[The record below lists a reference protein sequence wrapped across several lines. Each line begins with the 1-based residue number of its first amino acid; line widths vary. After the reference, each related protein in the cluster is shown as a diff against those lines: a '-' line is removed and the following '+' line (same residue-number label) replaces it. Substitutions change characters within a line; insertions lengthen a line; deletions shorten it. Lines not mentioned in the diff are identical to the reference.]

1 MMKRIQT
8 DALIIGSGLA
18 GLSAALSL
26 AEKGIKVILVTKKT
40 LEISNSANAQGGI
53 ATVVDFSHDSFE
65 KHINDTINAGCDL
78 NNKEAVRFFIEKGP
92 ESIQHFKNL
101 GCNFSENKD
110 GELDLG
116 KEGGHTERRV
126 VHAGDMTGSELIRTV
141 KHAVLSHPEITI
153 FENHTA
159 IDLITTS
166 KFMLS
171 KDNKVAG
178 AYVLDSNN
186 KMITVV
192 AKSVLLATGGCG
204 KVYLYTSNPDVTSGD
219 GLAMGFRAGI
229 SAVNME
235 MVQFHPTILHH
246 EKITSMLISEAL
258 RGEGGILIDKNGKT
272 FMDKYSKAGS
282 LAPRDVVARAIDFEL
297 KKSGDDCVYLDMTS
311 LDPNFLR
318 KRFPNIF
325 KICLDAGIDMR
336 KDPIPVVPAA
346 HYICGGLKSDPKGN
360 TSLKGLFVTGEVA
373 HTGLHGANRL
383 ASNSLLEAAV
393 MAKYAAKGMNDYISS
408 YKGDLPAPPD
418 WNDESVTDSDEDVI
432 IKQNWDEIRRFM
444 WNYVGIVRSDKRLE
458 RALKRLELIKSEI
471 LEYYWN
477 FKISSDLIEL
487 RNITLVAEIIIRSA
501 MSRKESRGL
510 HFNIDYPEKSN
521 EIKDVEIIPDEII

>member
-1 MMKRIQT
+1 MKRIET
-8 DALIIGSGLA
+8 EALIIGSGLS

-26 AEKGIKVILVTKKT
+26 AETGIKVLLITKKT
-40 LEISNSANAQGGI
+40 LEISNGATAQGGI
-53 ATVVDFSHDSFE
+53 ESVVDFSHDSFE
-65 KHINDTINAGCDL
+65 KHINDTINAGCEL
-78 NNKEAVRFFIEKGP
+78 NDPEAVRFFVENGP
-92 ESIQHFKNL
+92 ESIEHFQDL
-101 GCNFSENKD
+101 GCRFSENKE
-110 GELDLG
+110 GKLDLG

-126 VHAGDMTGSELIRTV
+126 VHAGDMTGSEMIRTV
-141 KHAVLSHPEITI
+141 KHAVLNHPEITI
-153 FENHTA
+153 LENHTA

-178 AYVLDSNN
+178 AYILDDRNRV
-186 KMITVV
+186 ITVI

-219 GLAMGFRAGI
+219 GLAMGFRSGI

-258 RGEGGILIDKNGKT
+258 RGEGGVLVDRNGKT
-272 FMDKYSKAGS
+272 FMKKYSKLGS

-297 KKSGDDCVYLDMTS
+297 KKSGDDCVYLDMTK

-318 KRFPNIF
+318 QRFPNIF
-325 KICLDAGIDMR
+325 KICLSAGIDMR

-346 HYICGGLKSDPKGN
+346 HYMCGGLKSDPEGN
-360 TSLKGLFVTGEVA
+360 TSLPGLFLTGEIA

-393 MAKYAAKGMNDYISS
+393 MAKYAAKGMQEYIESYNDEIPS
-408 YKGDLPAPPD
+408 PPD
-418 WNDESVTDSDEDVI
+418 WNDESVTDSDENVI

-458 RALKRLELIKSEI
+458 RALKRLELIKKEI
-471 LEYYWN
+471 IEYYWN
-477 FKISSDLIEL
+477 FKISRDLIEL

-510 HFNIDYPEKSN
+510 HFNIDYPEKDQDIRN
-521 EIKDVEIIPDEII
+521 VEIFPEQII

>member
-1 MMKRIQT
+1 MKRVQT
-8 DALIIGSGLA
+8 EVLILGSGIS

-26 AEKGIKVILVTKKT
+26 AEKGIKVLLVTKKS
-40 LEISNSANAQGGI
+40 LEISNSATAQGGI
-53 ATVVDFSHDSFE
+53 ASVIDFDHDSFE
-65 KHINDTINAGCDL
+65 KHISDTIIAGCNL
-78 NNKEAVRFFIEKGP
+78 NNPEAVRFFVKNGP
-92 ESIQHFKNL
+92 ESITHFQNL
-101 GCNFSENKD
+101 GCRFSENKE

-153 FENHTA
+153 LENHTA

-171 KDNKVAG
+171 KENKVAG
-178 AYVLDSNN
+178 AYILNDKNEV
-186 KMITVV
+186 ITVT
-192 AKSVLLATGGCG
+192 AKSVILATGGCG

-246 EKITSMLISEAL
+246 EKINSMLISEAL
-258 RGEGGILIDKNGKT
+258 RGEGGILVDKNGST
-272 FMDKYSKAGS
+272 FMEKYSKSGS
-282 LAPRDVVARAIDFEL
+282 LAPRDIVARAIDFEL
-297 KKSGDDCVYLDMTS
+297 KKSGDDCVYLDMTK

-325 KICLDAGIDMR
+325 KICLSAGIDMR

-346 HYICGGLKSDPKGN
+346 HYMCGGLKSDPKGN
-360 TSLKGLFVTGEVA
+360 TSLPGLFLTGEVA

-393 MAKYAAKGMNDYISS
+393 MAKYAAKSSLEYIKN
-408 YKGDLPAPPD
+408 YTDPVPAPPD
-418 WNDESVTDSDEDVI
+418 WNDESASDNDENVI

-444 WNYVGIVRSDKRLE
+444 WNYVGIVRSNKRLE
-458 RALKRLELIKSEI
+458 RALKRLELIKNEI

-477 FKISSDLIEL
+477 FKISKDLIEL

-510 HFNIDYPEKSN
+510 HFNIDYPEKN
-521 EIKDVEIIPDEII
+521 DEIKNIEILPEEI

>member
-1 MMKRIQT
+1 MRRVQT
-8 DALIIGSGLA
+8 EVLILGSGIS

-26 AEKGIKVILVTKKT
+26 AENGIKVLLVTKKT
-40 LEISNSANAQGGI
+40 LEISNSATAQGGI
-53 ATVVDFSHDSFE
+53 ASVIDFDHDSFE
-65 KHINDTINAGCDL
+65 KHINDTIKAGCEL
-78 NNKEAVRFFIEKGP
+78 NNIEAVRFFVENGPDSIE
-92 ESIQHFKNL
+92 HFKEL
-101 GCNFSENKD
+101 GCRFSENNE

-126 VHAGDMTGSELIRTV
+126 VHAGDMTGSEMIRTV

-153 FENHTA
+153 LENHTA

-171 KDNKVAG
+171 KENKVVG
-178 AYVLDSNN
+178 AYILDDEDRV
-186 KMITVV
+186 ITVA
-192 AKSVLLATGGCG
+192 AKSVILATGGCG

-258 RGEGGILIDKNGKT
+258 RGEGGVLVDKNGRT
-272 FMDKYSKAGS
+272 FMEKYSESGS
-282 LAPRDVVARAIDFEL
+282 LAPRDIVARAIDFEL
-297 KKSGDDCVYLDMTS
+297 KKSGDDCVYLDMTK

-325 KICLDAGIDMR
+325 KICLNAGIDMR
-336 KDPIPVVPAA
+336 KEPIPVVPAA
-346 HYICGGLKSDPKGN
+346 HYICGGLKSDPQGN
-360 TSLKGLFVTGEVA
+360 TSLPGLFLTGEVA

-393 MAKYAAKGMNDYISS
+393 MAKYAAKSAQEYVKNYSDPI
-408 YKGDLPAPPD
+408 PTPPD
-418 WNDESVTDSDEDVI
+418 WNDESVSDKDENVI

-444 WNYVGIVRSDKRLE
+444 WNYVGIVRSNKRLE
-458 RALKRLELIKSEI
+458 RALKRLELIKNEI
-471 LEYYWN
+471 FEYYWN
-477 FKISSDLIEL
+477 FKISKDLIEL

-501 MSRKESRGL
+501 MNRKESRGL
-510 HFNIDYPEKSN
+510 HFNIDYPEKN
-521 EIKDVEIIPDEII
+521 DDIKDVEIIPEEI